1 MTTNAKAASPFAE
14 FDRLGPVALLL
25 GVITLLLLAAFQDES
40 RAAVQVWIDSTAY
53 GHCFFVAPIAAYL
66 AWERRDAIA
75 ATSVHPLPCLAV
87 LAIPGG
93 LVWFAVE
100 RLGIMEGQ
108 QLVAMTGL
116 QLVCLAALGWQ
127 RYRAVS
133 VPLLYLF
140 FLVPFGAFLTSAL
153 QNFTLQFILVGLDIL
168 GLPNSSDGM
177 LITIPE
183 GRFLVAEACAGL
195 RFLIASIAFGAL
207 YACLIYRSPYKRVL
221 FIAASIVI
229 PVVANGFRGLGTVY
243 LGHVL
248 GSAEAAAVDHVLYGW
263 VFFSIVILMLIGA
276 GLPFREDE
284 NLPPPPPAAPPT
296 PRPVLRKAAI
306 AAGITLVLF
315 CLPSLGSALAV
326 RTTTPALP
334 QPGALDNI
342 AGCIPAASG
351 VQTSGGSLVWSFNCP
366 VAAGPVDHLVLK
378 INLLSRYASP
388 GSVLRL
394 RREATG
400 ELGAEDVNS
409 YAYSGSTD
417 TAWTGVETTEPD
429 RVAAYAA
436 WVDGQPA
443 RGGWDLRVRAALAS
457 LSPSGR
463 PPVVITIASPDS
475 VEHLSPQDRNLLRR
489 SLTGLINL
497 NHGMTATAAAI
508 LRQP

>member
-1 MTTNAKAASPFAE
+1 MTADAKAASPLAE
-14 FDRLGPVALLL
+14 LDRLGPVALLI

-75 ATSVHPLPCLAV
+75 ATTVRPLPWLAL
-87 LAIPGG
+87 LALPGA

-116 QLVCLAALGWQ
+116 QLICLAALGWQ
-127 RYRAVS
+127 RYRALS

-153 QNFTLQFILVGLDIL
+153 QNFTLQFILVGLDLL

-207 YACLIYRSPYKRVL
+207 YACLIYSSIYKRVL

-284 NLPPPPPAAPPT
+284 NLPPAPEAAPPT
-296 PRPVLRKAAI
+296 PPATLRHAAL
-306 AAGITLVLF
+306 AGGMTLALF
-315 CLPSLGSALAV
+315 CLPSLASALAV

-334 QPGALDNI
+334 PVGATDSI
-342 AGCIPAASG
+342 AGCFPAQGGPQA
-351 VQTSGGSLVWSFNCP
+351 QAGSLVWSYTCP
-366 VAAGPVDHLVLK
+366 VAAGPVDHLVLR

-388 GSVLRL
+388 GTVLRL

-400 ELGAEDVNS
+400 EIGAEDVNT
-409 YAYSGSTD
+409 YAYSGGTD
-417 TAWTGVETTEPD
+417 AAWTGVETTEPD

-436 WVDGQPA
+436 WIDGLPA
-443 RGGWDLRVRAALAS
+443 RGGWELRIRAALAS
-457 LSPSGR
+457 LSPTGR
-463 PPVVITIASPDS
+463 PPVVITISSPDS
-475 VEHLSPQDRNLLRR
+475 VTALSPQDRNSLRNGVA
-489 SLTGLINL
+489 GLVNL
-497 NHGMTATAAAI
+497 NRGMSATAARI
-508 LRQP
+508 VSQP